1 MITLIQHPSR
11 KRWLLA
17 ALCFSLFVHGLG
29 YLAAEYV
36 PLVQLA
42 YSLRGVEFV
51 EEDFDKRILVTFSKR
66 LSYPPGYS
74 GFRPPDR
81 ELSPEEIKRLEARR
95 QAWATKR
102 AAEQRKR
109 AEAAAKAAE
118 AAEAEA
124 AKQQEA
130 EAAAQTVAQANPT
143 PTPKS
148 EYPGGFGKINT
159 APIKAQVQRLYDA
172 KQEGKLELPE
182 GKLKVGVAGSIK
194 ADGTLAD
201 CRIIIPS
208 GLPDIDKA
216 ALAILDA
223 VSESHALGPLN
234 EITSLS
240 MILNI
245 DERAELTVVGFTPNE
260 QAARNIV
267 NLANAAILYAR
278 IKKADEPAAMV
289 MINNLKVS
297 YTGKRVQAV
306 ISMPREKASTTLA
319 QTMAKPA
326 QTKQ

>member
-1 MITLIQHPSR
+1 VIGA
-11 KRWLLA
+11 LLLS
-17 ALCFSLFVHGLG
+17 LCVHGLG
-29 YLAAEYV
+29 YLAAEYA
-36 PLVQLA
+36 PLVKMA
-42 YSLRGVEFV
+42 YSLRGVQFV
-51 EEDFDKRILVTFSKR
+51 DEDFDKRILVTFSKR
-66 LSYPPGYS
+66 LSYPPGYR
-74 GFRPPDR
+74 GFRPPDHQ
-81 ELSPEEIKRLEARR
+81 LSPEEIKRLEARR
-95 QAWATKR
+95 QALAAKR
-102 AAEQRKR
+102 AAEVRER
-109 AEAAAKAAE
+109 AAAAAKAAE
-118 AAEAEA
+118 AAEASA
-124 AKQQEA
+124 ANQQAA
-130 EAAAQTVAQANPT
+130 EAAAQTVAQANPA

-172 KQEGKLELPE
+172 KQEGKLEMPD
-182 GKLKVGVAGSIK
+182 GKLKVGVAGSIR
-194 ADGTLAD
+194 ADGTLVD

-208 GLPDIDKA
+208 GLPEIDKA

-223 VSESHALGPLN
+223 VSASHALGPLN
-234 EITSLS
+234 EVTSLS

-297 YTGKRVQAV
+297 SSGKRVQAV
-306 ISMPREKASTTLA
+306 ISLPREKASVTLA

-326 QTKQ
+326 QSKQ